1 MGKFLKK
8 TADMPVGALAATM
21 GAATLSNV
29 WNSLGF
35 VWVRNIT
42 MGVALLVW
50 LAFFG
55 KIVFA
60 FKSFR
65 TEYEKVVPCS
75 LYGAFSMLMM
85 ILTMWL
91 YQWLPAVAKP
101 LFLCAVFLHAAQIL
115 VFTFRNVLRGMLCG
129 TQGITRGITKETFLP
144 CWFVTYNG
152 IMVSTVVGFVHLSGL
167 EKIILY
173 YGIGI
178 YALVIVFMVIRLI
191 RVPVA
196 PQFLHTTPVVLA
208 PVSLCITTYCN
219 VEQTPL
225 APVIAVLYVMLLLS
239 LIYIIVNIPK
249 YFAVPFNPGFAGL
262 TFPMAIGC
270 VASFRTAA
278 WLGENGF
285 SALSTVIKQISGLQ
299 TWLTTGIIAFVLCNF
314 ARMALR
320 ALQNPTIQN
329 PTIQNTT
336 QNTTQNTML
345 KGVVSV

>member
-1 MGKFLKK
+1 MGKFFRK
-8 TADMPVGALAATM
+8 TAGMPVGALAATM

-65 TEYEKVVPCS
+65 AEYEKVVPCS
-75 LYGAFSMLMM
+75 LYGAFSMLLM

-101 LFLCAVFLHAAQIL
+101 LFLCAVFLHVAQIL
-115 VFTFRNVLRGMLCG
+115 VFTFRNVLRGVM
-129 TQGITRGITKETFLP
+129 KETFLP

-152 IMVSTVVGFVHLSGL
+152 IMVSTVVGFTHLSGL
-167 EKIILY
+167 GKIILY

-178 YALVIVFMVIRLI
+178 YALIIVFMVIRLI

-208 PVSLCITTYCN
+208 PVSLCLTTYCN
-219 VEQTPL
+219 VEQRPL
-225 APVIAVLYVMLLLS
+225 GPVIAVLYVMLLLS
-239 LIYIIVNIPK
+239 LIYIIVNMPK

-285 SALSTVIKQISGLQ
+285 SALSAVIKQISGLQ
-299 TWLTTGIIAFVLCNF
+299 TWLTTGIIAFVLFNF
-314 ARMALR
+314 ARMGLR
-320 ALQNPTIQN
+320 ALQNSAR
-329 PTIQNTT
+329 
-336 QNTTQNTML
+336 QNTML
-345 KGVVSV
+345 KGVISIIPEIAAIKDARSI